1 MQRRLVSFIFAIK
14 NTLYKRW
21 IALQGIVDEVGK
33 NPNIWKQRQKL
44 EELDVDSIDQYDDLE
59 DDERDELDGILSNP
73 RKFKLVHHFKKFSRD
88 TDRSSRSETSV

>member
-1 MQRRLVSFIFAIK
+1 MQRRLVSSIFAIK

-33 NPNIWKQRQKL
+33 NPDMERTTPEV

-59 DDERDELDGILSNP
+59 DDERDALDGILFDP
-73 RKFKLVHHFKKFSRD
+73 RKFKLFTTSKSLAEIPKLKK
-88 TDRSSRSETSV
+88 